1 MTIRNFSIFGA
12 LLLGG
17 CLTFHPDPANT
28 DPQVLH
34 VYKSPVCT
42 CCQRWVEHARRERY
56 TVTVANVVNMDS
68 VRHELGVPRYAES
81 CHIAVI
87 GGYFISGHVPAE
99 DISRLLA
106 EHPNIAGLAVP
117 GMPVGPPG
125 MEGPDAKPYSVLA
138 IQKDGNYEV
147 FADHQPSPEMN
158 AAVGPSAD
166 HGP

>member
-1 MTIRNFSIFGA
+1 MTIRKFSIFGA

-68 VRHELGVPRYAES
+68 VRHELGVPPYAES

-158 AAVGPSAD
+158 AAAGPSAD